1 MPESMN
7 VEVAHKLGE
16 HEHEEPTK
24 RRERWETLVEVM
36 EVFVLAVVAVAT
48 AWGGYQATKWDG
60 RQSLLYGQ
68 ASSHRFQ
75 ADAASTY
82 GGQEL
87 SADVGIFNAWLQ
99 AHAANDTQL
108 ESQYVRRFTP
118 DYATAFNAW
127 LKTDPFTNPKAPAG
141 PGMMPQYH
149 NPYFAKA
156 TALNNQASTMF
167 DEGTSAR
174 DTADKYVRD
183 TVLFATILFLV
194 AIAQRLKIRGARI
207 GMNVVAFGL
216 WPLPS
221 PRSSSC
227 PGCSRHAM
235 RGGGTISPPPPLT
248 TKDTGQ
254 TGHRGAIAAA

>member
-16 HEHEEPTK
+16 HEQEDTTK
-24 RRERWETLVEVM
+24 RREHWEVFVEVI

-60 RQSLLYGQ
+60 RQSFLYGK
-68 ASSHRFQ
+68 ASSVRFQ
-75 ADAASTY
+75 ADAASTF

-87 SADVGIFNAWLQ
+87 AGDVGIFNAWLQ
-99 AHAANDTQL
+99 AHSANDTQL
-108 ESQYVRRFTP
+108 ESQYARRFTP

-156 TALNNQASTMF
+156 TALNNQASAMF

-194 AIAQRLKIRGARI
+194 AVAQRMKIRGARI

-216 WPLPS
+216 LVFALTSVLILP
-221 PRSSSC
+221 R
-227 PGCSRHAM
+227 
-235 RGGGTISPPPPLT
+235 L
-248 TKDTGQ
+248 
-254 TGHRGAIAAA
+254 